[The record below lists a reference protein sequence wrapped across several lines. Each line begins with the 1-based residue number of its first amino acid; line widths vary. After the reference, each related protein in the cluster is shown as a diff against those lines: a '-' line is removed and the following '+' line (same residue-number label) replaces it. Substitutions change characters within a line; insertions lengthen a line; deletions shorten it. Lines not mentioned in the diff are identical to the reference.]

1 MNLRKRQKR
10 GTVEV
15 HTSALND
22 IMFFLL
28 LFFLL
33 ASAVANPN
41 VVKLFLP
48 RSSSG
53 QSIPQKTI
61 NVSIT
66 KDLEYYVEKK
76 KVNASDLFQNIEV
89 YQKASPDLTIIL
101 YADRTIAIENVIDLT
116 DIANKL
122 KIKLVLATETKKW

>member
-1 MNLRKRQKR
+1 MNLRKRKR
-10 GTVEV
+10 GNVEV

-41 VVKLFLP
+41 VVKFFLP

-53 QSIPQKTI
+53 QSIPKKTI

-66 KDLEYYVEKK
+66 KELEYFVERKPVTK
-76 KVNASDLFQNIEV
+76 ELLFQSIES
-89 YQKASPDLTIIL
+89 YQKTAPDLTIIL
-101 YADRTIAIENVIDLT
+101 YADRTIAIENVVDIT

-122 KIKLVLATETKKW
+122 KVKLVLATETKK

>member
-1 MNLRKRQKR
+1 MNLRKRNRR
-10 GTVEV
+10 GEVQV

-61 NVSIT
+61 NVTIT
-66 KDLEYYVEKK
+66 DKLEYFVEKK
-76 KVNASDLFQNIEV
+76 PVAYENLLQEIES
-89 YQKASPDLTIIL
+89 YQRAAPELTIIL
-101 YADRTIAIENVIDLT
+101 YADRTIAIENVVQIT
-116 DIANKL
+116 DIANQL
-122 KIKLVLATETKKW
+122 KVKLVLATETKK

>member
-1 MNLRKRQKR
+1 MNLRKRQR
-10 GTVEV
+10 GNVEV

-22 IMFFLL
+22 IIFFLL

-48 RSSSG
+48 RSNSG

-76 KVNASDLFQNIEV
+76 QVDAENLFQSIET
-89 YQKASPDLTIIL
+89 YQKANPDLTIIL
-101 YADRTIAIENVIDLT
+101 YADRTIAIENVIELT

-122 KIKLVLATETKKW
+122 KVKLVLATETKK

>member
-1 MNLRKRQKR
+1 MNLRKRKR
-10 GTVEV
+10 GNVEV

-33 ASAVANPN
+33 ASAVVNPN

-48 RSSSG
+48 RSNSG
-53 QSIPQKTI
+53 QSVPKKTI

-66 KDLEYYVEKK
+66 KDLKYYVEKDE
-76 KVNASDLFQNIEV
+76 VPEDQLFQRIET
-89 YQKASPDLTIIL
+89 YQKTAPDLTIIL
-101 YADRTIAIENVIDLT
+101 YADRSIAIENVVNLT

-122 KIKLVLATETKKW
+122 KVKLVLATETKK

>member
-1 MNLRKRQKR
+1 MNFKKRKR
-10 GTVEV
+10 GAVEV

-22 IMFFLL
+22 IMFFLM

-33 ASAVANPN
+33 ASAAANPN

-53 QSIPQKTI
+53 QSIPQKTN

-66 KDLEYYVEKK
+66 KDLEYFVEKK
-76 KVNASDLFQNIEV
+76 PVELADLYKSIEV

-101 YADRTIAIENVIDLT
+101 YADRTIAIENVVELT

-122 KIKLVLATETKKW
+122 KVKLVLATETKK

>member
-10 GTVEV
+10 GNVEV

-76 KVNASDLFQNIEV
+76 KVNASDLLQSIEV

-101 YADRTIAIENVIDLT
+101 YADRTIAIENVIELT

-122 KIKLVLATETKKW
+122 KIKLVLATETKK

>member
-1 MNLRKRQKR
+1 MNFKKRKR

-22 IMFFLL
+22 IMFFLM

-66 KDLEYYVEKK
+66 KDLEYFVEKK
-76 KVNASDLFQNIEV
+76 PVALADLYSNIEA
-89 YQKASPDLTIIL
+89 YQRVSPDLTIIL
-101 YADRTIAIENVIDLT
+101 YADRSIAIENVVELT

-122 KIKLVLATETKKW
+122 KVKLVLATETKK

>member
-66 KDLEYYVEKK
+66 KDLEYFVEKK
-76 KVNASDLFQNIEV
+76 KVNAADLFQNIEI

-101 YADRTIAIENVIDLT
+101 YADRTIAIENVIELT

-122 KIKLVLATETKKW
+122 KVKLVLATETKK

>member
-1 MNLRKRQKR
+1 MNIKKRKR
-10 GTVEV
+10 GVVEV

-22 IMFFLL
+22 IMFFLM

-66 KDLEYYVEKK
+66 KDLEYFVEKQP
-76 KVNASDLFQNIEV
+76 VALADLYKSIEV
-89 YQKASPDLTIIL
+89 YQRSAPELTIIL
-101 YADRTIAIENVIDLT
+101 YADRTIAIENVVELT

-122 KIKLVLATETKKW
+122 RVKLVLATETKK

>member
-1 MNLRKRQKR
+1 MNLRKRQR
-10 GTVEV
+10 GNVEV

-48 RSSSG
+48 RSNSG

-66 KDLEYYVEKK
+66 KDLEYFVEKK
-76 KVNASDLFQNIEV
+76 QVDAANLYQSIEV
-89 YQKASPDLTIIL
+89 YQKAAPDLTIIL
-101 YADRTIAIENVIDLT
+101 YADRTIAIENVIELT
-116 DIANKL
+116 DIANQL
-122 KIKLVLATETKKW
+122 KVKLVLATETKK

>member
-1 MNLRKRQKR
+1 MNLRKRQR

-48 RSSSG
+48 RSNSG

-76 KVNASDLFQNIEV
+76 QVDAANLLQSIEA
-89 YQKASPDLTIIL
+89 YQKAAPDLTIIL
-101 YADRTIAIENVIDLT
+101 YADRTIAIENVIELT

-122 KIKLVLATETKKW
+122 KVKLVLATETKK

>member
-1 MNLRKRQKR
+1 MNLRKRQR
-10 GTVEV
+10 PHVEV

-33 ASAVANPN
+33 ASAVVNPN

-48 RSSSG
+48 RSNSG
-53 QSIPQKTI
+53 QAIPQKTI
-61 NVSIT
+61 TVSIN
-66 KDLEYYVEKK
+66 KALEYFVEKQKVPFEDLEAKI
-76 KVNASDLFQNIEV
+76 LP
-89 YQKASPDLTIIL
+89 YQQASPDLTIIL
-101 YADRTIAIENVIDLT
+101 YADKSIAIENVVNLT

-122 KIKLVLATETKKW
+122 KIKLVLATETKK

>member
-1 MNLRKRQKR
+1 MNFKKRKR
-10 GTVEV
+10 GAVEV

-22 IMFFLL
+22 IMFFLM

-66 KDLEYYVEKK
+66 KDLEYFVEKK
-76 KVNASDLFQNIEV
+76 PVALADLYSSIEV
-89 YQKASPDLTIIL
+89 YQRASPDLTIIL
-101 YADRTIAIENVIDLT
+101 YADRTIAIENVVELT

-122 KIKLVLATETKKW
+122 KVKLVLATETKK

>member
-1 MNLRKRQKR
+1 MNLRKRQR
-10 GTVEV
+10 GNVEV

-48 RSSSG
+48 RSNSG

-66 KDLEYYVEKK
+66 KELEYFVEKK
-76 KVNASDLFQNIEV
+76 QVDAENLLQSIEV
-89 YQKASPDLTIIL
+89 YQKAAPDLTIIL
-101 YADRTIAIENVIDLT
+101 YADRTIAIENVIELT

-122 KIKLVLATETKKW
+122 KVKLVLATETRK

>member
-1 MNLRKRQKR
+1 MNLRKRQR
-10 GTVEV
+10 GSVEV

-66 KDLEYYVEKK
+66 KDLEYFVEKK
-76 KVNASDLFQNIEV
+76 QVNAADLFQNIEI

-101 YADRTIAIENVIDLT
+101 YADRTIAIENVIELT

-122 KIKLVLATETKKW
+122 KIKLVLATETKK

>member
-101 YADRTIAIENVIDLT
+101 YADRTIAIENVIELT

-122 KIKLVLATETKKW
+122 KIKLVLATETRKW

>member
-1 MNLRKRQKR
+1 MNFRKRQR
-10 GTVEV
+10 PHVEV

-33 ASAVANPN
+33 ASAVVNPN

-53 QSIPQKTI
+53 QSVPQKTLNI
-61 NVSIT
+61 SIT
-66 KDLEYYVEKK
+66 KDLEYFVEKEQVPFELLEQK
-76 KVNASDLFQNIEV
+76 ILP
-89 YQKASPDLTIIL
+89 YQQSNPELTVIL
-101 YADRTIAIENVIDLT
+101 YADRTIAIENIVNLT

-122 KIKLVLATETKKW
+122 KIKLVLATEAKK

>member
-1 MNLRKRQKR
+1 MNLRKRNK

-33 ASAVANPN
+33 ASAVVNPT
-41 VVKLFLP
+41 VVKLLLP
-48 RSSSG
+48 QSSSG
-53 QSIPQKTI
+53 QQSTAKKAVTVTI
-61 NVSIT
+61 DENLKYTIDKKPVTI
-66 KDLEYYVEKK
+66 DELEPKL
-76 KVNASDLFQNIEV
+76 AA
-89 YQKASPDLTIIL
+89 YQKVAPDMTILL
-101 YADRTIAIENVIDLT
+101 YVARNVTYQDGFVIN

-122 KIKLVLATETKKW
+122 KLKLVVAVEPKK

>member
-1 MNLRKRQKR
+1 MNLRKRNR
-10 GTVEV
+10 RPAVEV

-33 ASAVANPN
+33 ASAVVNPN

-53 QSIPQKTI
+53 QAVPQKTI

-66 KDLEYYVEKK
+66 KDLEYFVEKE
-76 KVNASDLFQNIEV
+76 KVPYDQLFSRIEAF
-89 YQKASPDLTIIL
+89 QKVSPDMTIIL
-101 YADRTIAIENVIDLT
+101 FADRTIAIENVVDIT

-122 KIKLVLATETKKW
+122 KIKLVLATETKK

>member
-1 MNLRKRQKR
+1 MNLRKRQR
-10 GTVEV
+10 GHVEV

-48 RSSSG
+48 RSNSG

-76 KVNASDLFQNIEV
+76 QVDAANLFQSIET
-89 YQKASPDLTIIL
+89 YQKAAPDLTIIL
-101 YADRTIAIENVIDLT
+101 YADRTIAIENVIELT
-116 DIANKL
+116 DIANQL
-122 KIKLVLATETKKW
+122 KVKLVLATETKK

>member
-1 MNLRKRQKR
+1 MNLRTRKRPH
-10 GTVEV
+10 VEV

-33 ASAVANPN
+33 ASAVVNPN

-53 QSIPQKTI
+53 QASPQKTI

-66 KDLEYYVEKK
+66 KELTYFVEKEQVTFEQLEQK
-76 KVNASDLFQNIEV
+76 IAV
-89 YQKASPDLTIIL
+89 YQQGNPDLTVIL
-101 YADRTIAIENVIDLT
+101 YADNTIAIQNIVSLT

-122 KIKLVLATETKKW
+122 KIKLVLATEAKK

>member
-1 MNLRKRQKR
+1 MNLKKRKR

-66 KDLEYYVEKK
+66 KDLEYFVEKK
-76 KVNASDLFQNIEV
+76 PVALANLYQSIEV
-89 YQKASPDLTIIL
+89 YQRASPELTIIL
-101 YADRTIAIENVIDLT
+101 YADRTIAIENVVELT

-122 KIKLVLATETKKW
+122 KVKLVLATETKK

>member
-1 MNLRKRQKR
+1 MNLRKRKR
-10 GTVEV
+10 GNVEV

-53 QSIPQKTI
+53 QSIPKKTI

-66 KDLEYYVEKK
+66 KELTYFVERKPVTK
-76 KVNASDLFQNIEV
+76 ELLFQSIET
-89 YQKASPDLTIIL
+89 YQKAAPDLTIIL
-101 YADRTIAIENVIDLT
+101 YADRTIAIENVVDIT

-122 KIKLVLATETKKW
+122 KVKLVLATETKK

>member
-1 MNLRKRQKR
+1 MNLRKRQR
-10 GTVEV
+10 GSVEV

-66 KDLEYYVEKK
+66 KDLEYFVEKK
-76 KVNASDLFQNIEV
+76 QVNASDLYQNIEV
-89 YQKASPDLTIIL
+89 YQKAAPDLTIIL
-101 YADRTIAIENVIDLT
+101 YADRTIAIENVIELT

-122 KIKLVLATETKKW
+122 KIKLVLATETKK

>member
-1 MNLRKRQKR
+1 MNLRKRQR
-10 GTVEV
+10 GNVEV

-76 KVNASDLFQNIEV
+76 QVSAEDLYQSIEV

-101 YADRTIAIENVIDLT
+101 YADRTIAIENVIELT

-122 KIKLVLATETKKW
+122 KVKLVLATETKK

>member
-1 MNLRKRQKR
+1 MNLRKRQR
-10 GTVEV
+10 GNVEV

-76 KVNASDLFQNIEV
+76 QVSAEDLYQSIEV
-89 YQKASPDLTIIL
+89 YQRASPNLTIIL
-101 YADRTIAIENVIDLT
+101 YADRTIAIENVIELT

-122 KIKLVLATETKKW
+122 KVKLVLATETKK

>member
-1 MNLRKRQKR
+1 MNLRKRQR
-10 GTVEV
+10 PHVEV

-33 ASAVANPN
+33 ASAVVNPN

-48 RSSSG
+48 RSNSG
-53 QSIPQKTI
+53 QAIPQKTI
-61 NVSIT
+61 TVSIN
-66 KDLEYYVEKK
+66 KELEYFVEKE
-76 KVNASDLFQNIEV
+76 KVPFEALEAKILP
-89 YQKASPDLTIIL
+89 YQQASPDLTIIL
-101 YADRTIAIENVIDLT
+101 YADKSIAIENVVNLT

-122 KIKLVLATETKKW
+122 KIKLVLATETKK

>member
-1 MNLRKRQKR
+1 MNLRKRAR
-10 GTVEV
+10 PHVEV

-33 ASAVANPN
+33 ASAVVNPN

-53 QSIPQKTI
+53 QASPQKTI

-66 KDLEYYVEKK
+66 KDLQYYVEKEQVPFSALEQK
-76 KVNASDLFQNIEV
+76 IGA
-89 YQKASPDLTIIL
+89 YQKANPDLTVIL
-101 YADRTIAIENVIDLT
+101 FADNTIAIQNVVSLT

-122 KIKLVLATETKKW
+122 KIKLVLATEPQK

>member
-89 YQKASPDLTIIL
+89 YQKASPDMTIIL
-101 YADRTIAIENVIDLT
+101 YADRTIAIENVIELT

-122 KIKLVLATETKKW
+122 KIKLVLATETKK

>member
-1 MNLRKRQKR
+1 MNLRNRKRPH
-10 GTVEV
+10 VEV

-33 ASAVANPN
+33 ASAVVNPN

-53 QSIPQKTI
+53 QASPQKTI

-66 KDLEYYVEKK
+66 KNLEYFVEKEQVTMETLEQK
-76 KVNASDLFQNIEV
+76 IIP
-89 YQKASPDLTIIL
+89 YQQANPDLTIIL
-101 YADRTIAIENVIDLT
+101 YADNTIAIQNIVSLT

-122 KIKLVLATETKKW
+122 KIKLVLATEPKK

>member
-101 YADRTIAIENVIDLT
+101 YADRTIAIENVIELT

-122 KIKLVLATETKKW
+122 KIKLVLATETRK

>member
-1 MNLRKRQKR
+1 MNLRKRQR

-48 RSSSG
+48 RSNSG

-76 KVNASDLFQNIEV
+76 QVDAANLFQSIET
-89 YQKASPDLTIIL
+89 YQKAAPDLTIIL
-101 YADRTIAIENVIDLT
+101 YADRTIAIENVIELT

-122 KIKLVLATETKKW
+122 KVKLVLATETKK

>member
-1 MNLRKRQKR
+1 MNLRKRTR
-10 GTVEV
+10 PHVEV

-33 ASAVANPN
+33 ASAVVNPN

-53 QSIPQKTI
+53 QSVPQKTL

-66 KDLEYYVEKK
+66 KELQYYVDDKQVPFSLLEQTI
-76 KVNASDLFQNIEV
+76 LP
-89 YQKASPDLTIIL
+89 YQQANPELTIIL
-101 YADRTIAIENVIDLT
+101 FADRTIAIENIVDLT

-122 KIKLVLATETKKW
+122 KIKLVLATETKK

>member
-1 MNLRKRQKR
+1 MNFKKRKR

-22 IMFFLL
+22 IMFFLM

-53 QSIPQKTI
+53 QSVPQKTI
-61 NVSIT
+61 NISIT
-66 KDLEYYVEKK
+66 KDLEYFVEKK
-76 KVNASDLFQNIEV
+76 PVALADLYKSIEV
-89 YQKASPDLTIIL
+89 YQRKAPDLTIIL
-101 YADRTIAIENVIDLT
+101 YADRTIAIENVVEMT

-122 KIKLVLATETKKW
+122 KVKLVLATETKK

>member
-76 KVNASDLFQNIEV
+76 KVNASDLLQNIEV

-101 YADRTIAIENVIDLT
+101 YADRTIAIENVIELT

-122 KIKLVLATETKKW
+122 KIKLVLATETKK

>member
-1 MNLRKRQKR
+1 MNLRKRQR
-10 GTVEV
+10 GNVEV

-48 RSSSG
+48 RSNSG

-76 KVNASDLFQNIEV
+76 QVDAANLLQSIEV
-89 YQKASPDLTIIL
+89 YQKAAPDLTIIL
-101 YADRTIAIENVIDLT
+101 YADRTIAIENVIELT

-122 KIKLVLATETKKW
+122 KVKLVLATETKK

>member
-1 MNLRKRQKR
+1 MNLRKRKR

-33 ASAVANPN
+33 ASAVVNPN

-53 QSIPQKTI
+53 QAVPQKTI
-61 NVSIT
+61 NLSIT
-66 KDLEYYVEKK
+66 KDLEYFVEKE
-76 KVNASDLFQNIEV
+76 KVPFEQLEQKLLP
-89 YQKASPDLTIIL
+89 YQQANQDLTVIL
-101 YADRTIAIENVIDLT
+101 YADRSIAIENVVNLT

-122 KIKLVLATETKKW
+122 KIKLVLATETKK

>member
-1 MNLRKRQKR
+1 M
-10 GTVEV
+10 
-15 HTSALND
+15 
-22 IMFFLL
+22 
-28 LFFLL
+28 

-101 YADRTIAIENVIDLT
+101 YADRTIAIENVIELT

-122 KIKLVLATETKKW
+122 KIKLVLATETRK

>member
-1 MNLRKRQKR
+1 MNLRKRQR
-10 GTVEV
+10 GNVEV

-48 RSSSG
+48 RSNSG

-76 KVNASDLFQNIEV
+76 QVDAENLFQNIET
-89 YQKASPDLTIIL
+89 YQKAAPDLTIIL
-101 YADRTIAIENVIDLT
+101 YADRTIAIENVIELT

-122 KIKLVLATETKKW
+122 KVKLVLATETKK